1 MNDAK
6 NEKKD
11 RKEIEEKLKKMNNE
25 DMKKNLLVVLKK
37 LEDEIVKMKNKDI
50 PKLIPKTNPK
60 KTNEIFDIN

>member
-1 MNDAK
+1 
-6 NEKKD
+6 
-11 RKEIEEKLKKMNNE
+11 MNNE

>member
-25 DMKKNLLVVLKK
+25 DMKKNLLVVLEKK
-37 LEDEIVKMKNKDI
+37 KN
-50 PKLIPKTNPK
+50 
-60 KTNEIFDIN
+60 

>member
-37 LEDEIVKMKNKDI
+37 LEDEIVKMNS
-50 PKLIPKTNPK
+50 
-60 KTNEIFDIN
+60 